1 MVAMN
6 KKILKKYAELVVKT
20 GVNLQ
25 KKETLVISAP
35 VNAADFVEEIVLSAY
50 KNGASDVEVL
60 WNDEIVSRYGFRY
73 KTKKQLAIISEWEKI
88 QRESFVD
95 KKVAY
100 MAIISDDPENFKGIN
115 PEKIA
120 IYRRAKNAAFSK
132 FREIGRAHV

>member
-1 MVAMN
+1 MVTMN
-6 KKILKKYAELVVKT
+6 KKTLKKYAELVVKT

-73 KTKKQLAIISEWEKI
+73 KTKKQLAIIPEWEKI
-88 QRESFVD
+88 QRE
-95 KKVAY
+95 
-100 MAIISDDPENFKGIN
+100 
-115 PEKIA
+115 
-120 IYRRAKNAAFSK
+120 
-132 FREIGRAHV
+132 